1 MEPPAA
7 EPPEEAATPTLLEKF
22 RGRNTLTSVLKEHK
36 SQEAKREA
44 KRQREIERRR
54 KLARRIA
61 IYLRVG
67 VCDYRGDALTRDAS
81 SRLLKAAQ
89 QIAGDRKVLGRALRA
104 ATEFMKD
111 ELLYE
116 EELSE
121 QGGLD
126 ESFVR
131 SADSYERL
139 PSKPFVPHRRTLR
152 PVTLIRLIGKEVEH
166 LDNPEAALDSLL
178 YQASRLLNDFSDD
191 GTPRPSIEETPCPSP
206 DRQSRER
213 LDSRC
218 FDSERIFRK
227 RFVCSVARRLPAVAF
242 VEASRRVDGV
252 RPPPPRGSRQ
262 HTYAAAATRAPRR
275 VAGVRSTPS
284 IEPRGYYG
292 DGVEHPRETHA
303 RITQGGV
310 PAQAA
315 GQHARGGRVN
325 AG

>member
-7 EPPEEAATPTLLEKF
+7 EPPEEAAATPTLLEKF
-22 RGRNTLTSVLKEHK
+22 RGRNTMLSVLGEHK

-44 KRQREIERRR
+44 RRQRFIEWRQQ
-54 KLARRIA
+54 LARRIA

-67 VCDYRGDALTRDAS
+67 VCDYRGDAFTRDAS
-81 SRLLKAAQ
+81 LRLLKAAQ

-139 PSKPFVPHRRTLR
+139 PAKPFVPHRRTLR

-227 RFVCSVARRLPAVAF
+227 RCVCGVARCLPTSVDG
-242 VEASRRVDGV
+242 VGASRRWRDGVSVSLARWRQRVGGVMASACRVDGV
-252 RPPPPRGSRQ
+252 RL
-262 HTYAAAATRAPRR
+262 
-275 VAGVRSTPS
+275 TPS
-284 IEPRGYYG
+284 IEPR
-292 DGVEHPRETHA
+292 EFRRRA
-303 RITQGGV
+303 
-310 PAQAA
+310 
-315 GQHARGGRVN
+315 
-325 AG
+325 

>member
-1 MEPPAA
+1 MEPPAEA
-7 EPPEEAATPTLLEKF
+7 PPEEAAETPTLLEKF
-22 RGRNTLTSVLKEHK
+22 RGRNTMLSVLGEHK
-36 SQEAKREA
+36 ALEAKREA
-44 KRQREIERRR
+44 KRQREMERRR

-67 VCDYRGDALTRDAS
+67 VCDYRGDALSRDAS
-81 SRLLKAAQ
+81 LRLIKAAQ

-139 PSKPFVPHRRTLR
+139 PAKPFVPHRRTLR

-178 YQASRLLNDFSDD
+178 YQASRLLNDFSDE
-191 GTPRPSIEETPCPSP
+191 GTPRASIEETPCPSP

-227 RFVCSVARRLPAVAF
+227 RFVCGVARRLPAVAF
-242 VEASRRVDGV
+242 VEASRRRREVDAID
-252 RPPPPRGSRQ
+252 R
-262 HTYAAAATRAPRR
+262 ATR
-275 VAGVRSTPS
+275 
-284 IEPRGYYG
+284 
-292 DGVEHPRETHA
+292 
-303 RITQGGV
+303 ITV
-310 PAQAA
+310 TA
-315 GQHARGGRVN
+315 
-325 AG
+325 

>member
-7 EPPEEAATPTLLEKF
+7 DPPEEPETPTLLEKF
-22 RGRNTLTSVLKEHK
+22 RGRNTMLSVLGEHK

-44 KRQREIERRR
+44 RRQREIERRR

-81 SRLLKAAQ
+81 LRLLKAAQ

-139 PSKPFVPHRRTLR
+139 PAKPFVPHRRTLR

-178 YQASRLLNDFSDD
+178 YQASRLLNDFSDE

-227 RFVCSVARRLPAVAF
+227 RFVGSVARRLPAAAF

-284 IEPRGYYG
+284 IEP
-292 DGVEHPRETHA
+292 
-303 RITQGGV
+303 
-310 PAQAA
+310 
-315 GQHARGGRVN
+315 
-325 AG
+325 

>member
-1 MEPPAA
+1 MEPPAEA
-7 EPPEEAATPTLLEKF
+7 PPEEEAATPTLLEKF
-22 RGRNTLTSVLKEHK
+22 RGRNTMLSVLGEHK
-36 SQEAKREA
+36 AQEAKREA

-67 VCDYRGDALTRDAS
+67 VCDYRGDALSRDAS
-81 SRLLKAAQ
+81 LRLIKAAQ

-139 PSKPFVPHRRTLR
+139 PAKPFVPHRRTLR

-178 YQASRLLNDFSDD
+178 YQASRLLNDFSDK
-191 GTPRPSIEETPCPSP
+191 GTPRASIEETPCPSP

-227 RFVCSVARRLPAVAF
+227 RCVCGVARRLPTV
-242 VEASRRVDGV
+242 SRRWREVDTIDRYRTG
-252 RPPPPRGSRQ
+252 RSPCASSGAAYWRKKSKSR
-262 HTYAAAATRAPRR
+262 TPTSRSDRRAPSSTRYVSMTTSCLIRPSSTLNDARR
-275 VAGVRSTPS
+275 SRK
-284 IEPRGYYG
+284 
-292 DGVEHPRETHA
+292 
-303 RITQGGV
+303 GGN
-310 PAQAA
+310 AK
-315 GQHARGGRVN
+315 ARGRRN
-325 AG
+325 

>member
-1 MEPPAA
+1 MEPPAEA
-7 EPPEEAATPTLLEKF
+7 PPEEEAETPTLLEKF
-22 RGRNTLTSVLKEHK
+22 RGRNTMLSVLGEHK
-36 SQEAKREA
+36 AQEAKREA
-44 KRQREIERRR
+44 KRQRFIEWRQQ
-54 KLARRIA
+54 LARRIA

-67 VCDYRGDALTRDAS
+67 VCDYRGDALSRDAS
-81 SRLLKAAQ
+81 LRLIKAAQ

-139 PSKPFVPHRRTLR
+139 PAKPFVPHRRTLR

-178 YQASRLLNDFSDD
+178 YQASRLLNDFSDK
-191 GTPRPSIEETPCPSP
+191 GTPRASIEETPCPSP

-227 RFVCSVARRLPAVAF
+227 RFVLQCREVP
-242 VEASRRVDGV
+242 SR
-252 RPPPPRGSRQ
+252 
-262 HTYAAAATRAPRR
+262 
-275 VAGVRSTPS
+275 
-284 IEPRGYYG
+284 
-292 DGVEHPRETHA
+292 
-303 RITQGGV
+303 
-310 PAQAA
+310 
-315 GQHARGGRVN
+315 GRVCRGV
-325 AG
+325 ASMA

>member
-1 MEPPAA
+1 MQHNMEPLAA
-7 EPPEEAATPTLLEKF
+7 EPPEAAATPTLLEKF
-22 RGRNTLTSVLKEHK
+22 RGRNTMLSVLGEHK

-44 KRQREIERRR
+44 RRQREIERRR

-67 VCDYRGDALTRDAS
+67 VCDYRGDALSRDAS
-81 SRLLKAAQ
+81 LRLLKVAQ

-227 RFVCSVARRLPAVAF
+227 RCVCGVARCLPAAAY
-242 VEASRRVDGV
+242 VEASRRWRDGV
-252 RPPPPRGSRQ
+252 GAS
-262 HTYAAAATRAPRR
+262 
-275 VAGVRSTPS
+275 VA
-284 IEPRGYYG
+284 
-292 DGVEHPRETHA
+292 
-303 RITQGGV
+303 
-310 PAQAA
+310 
-315 GQHARGGRVN
+315 
-325 AG
+325 

>member
-7 EPPEEAATPTLLEKF
+7 EPPEEEAATPTLLEKF
-22 RGRNTLTSVLKEHK
+22 RGRNTMLSVLGEHK
-36 SQEAKREA
+36 AQEAKREA
-44 KRQREIERRR
+44 KRQREMERRR

-67 VCDYRGDALTRDAS
+67 VCDYRGDALSRDAS
-81 SRLLKAAQ
+81 LRLIKAAQ

-139 PSKPFVPHRRTLR
+139 PAKPFVPHKRTLR

-178 YQASRLLNDFSDD
+178 YQASRLLNDFSDE
-191 GTPRPSIEETPCPSP
+191 GTPRASIEETPCPSP

-227 RFVCSVARRLPAVAF
+227 RFVLQCR
-242 VEASRRVDGV
+242 EAPSR
-252 RPPPPRGSRQ
+252 
-262 HTYAAAATRAPRR
+262 
-275 VAGVRSTPS
+275 
-284 IEPRGYYG
+284 
-292 DGVEHPRETHA
+292 
-303 RITQGGV
+303 
-310 PAQAA
+310 
-315 GQHARGGRVN
+315 GRVRRGV
-325 AG
+325 ASMA